1 MLLNQ
6 IIKIDVIDD
15 LAVVGNLNLV
25 NVVVTFVSVAPSK
38 YTTQV
43 LLNDSK
49 EFLAPTEDQRMLICV
64 LPVIFSFM
72 LDNKH

>member
-25 NVVVTFVSVAPSK
+25 NVVVTFVSVAPSID
-38 YTTQV
+38 TTKV
-43 LLNDSK
+43 
-49 EFLAPTEDQRMLICV
+49 
-64 LPVIFSFM
+64 
-72 LDNKH
+72 